1 MTSRQSPRPWRAGV
15 IAAGRGERLQNGRP
29 RLKPLVPVGGL
40 TLVERVLSSLGEAEP
55 AEVVVIV
62 NEASIAVKDHVSSR
76 PWPFALR
83 WIVETTPSSMHSFL
97 RVVEALAA
105 DGDSGPF
112 LLSTVDTVAQQG
124 AFGAF
129 AEASRESDADVTL
142 AIIPTPDDDKPLLV
156 GVRPPSDPI
165 GDWAGVRRVSDPN
178 RATALS
184 VDTIGADAAG
194 SPWATAGYYA
204 VRASILREADEARRD
219 GVTAL
224 RAFLGR
230 LLARGFRVNA
240 VPVAPGIDVDRP
252 SDIRAAEA
260 FLKQVGV

>member
-15 IAAGRGERLQNGRP
+15 IAAGRGERLQDGRP
-29 RLKPLVPVGGL
+29 RLKPLVAVGGL

-105 DGDSGPF
+105 DGDAGPF
-112 LLSTVDTVAQQG
+112 LLSTVDTIAQPG

-156 GVRPPSDPI
+156 YVGSERYQSGVRDHSDPHRSN
-165 GDWAGVRRVSDPN
+165 ALRVE
-178 RATALS
+178 A
-184 VDTIGADAAG
+184 IGAEAAG

-204 VRASILREADEARRD
+204 VRASVLREADEARRD

>member
-1 MTSRQSPRPWRAGV
+1 MTSRRSPRPWRAGV
-15 IAAGRGERLQNGRP
+15 IAAGRGERLQDGRP

-97 RVVEALAA
+97 RVVETLAA

-112 LLSTVDTVAQQG
+112 LLSTVDTVAQPG

-129 AEASRESDADVTL
+129 AEASQESEADVTL

-156 GVRPPSDPI
+156 RVGSERSQSGVRDHSDPYTHRANALTVEAI
-165 GDWAGVRRVSDPN
+165 G
-178 RATALS
+178 TE
-184 VDTIGADAAG
+184 AAG

-204 VRASILREADEARRD
+204 VRASVLREADAARRD

-230 LLARGFRVNA
+230 LLAGGFRINA